1 MFFIIFGCS
10 IRKFKLMKTTFLFLA
25 FTFIF
30 SLTYGQ
36 TADTPKP
43 IAPYSPYI
51 LAGNTLYLAGQI
63 PIEAGTGKLIK
74 GDIAKATRVVMQNI
88 GVILKKNG
96 MDYSNL
102 VKCTIYLKDLG
113 NYNAVNEVYASFFDG
128 HYPAR
133 VAVEVARLPLD
144 ADIEISSIAV
154 K

>member
-1 MFFIIFGCS
+1 
-10 IRKFKLMKTTFLFLA
+10 MKTTFLFLA

-30 SLTYGQ
+30 SLSYGQ
-36 TADTPKP
+36 NTDTPKP

-63 PIEAGTGKLIK
+63 PIEAITGKLIR
-74 GDIAKATRVVMQNI
+74 GDIAEATRVVMQNI
-88 GVILKKNG
+88 GVILEKNG

-102 VKCTIYLKDLG
+102 VKCTIYLKDLD
-113 NYNAVNEVYASFFDG
+113 NYNAVNKVYAGFFDG
-128 HYPAR
+128 KYPAR

>member
-1 MFFIIFGCS
+1 
-10 IRKFKLMKTTFLFLA
+10 MKTTFLFLA
-25 FTFIF
+25 LTFIF
-30 SLTYGQ
+30 SLSYGQ
-36 TADTPKP
+36 STNAPKP

-63 PIEAGTGKLIK
+63 PIEASTGKLIK
-74 GDIAKATRVVMQNI
+74 GDIAEATRVVMQNI
-88 GVILKKNG
+88 GVILQKNG

-102 VKCTIYLKDLG
+102 VKCTIYLKDLD
-113 NYNAVNEVYASFFDG
+113 NYNAVNMVYAGFFDG
-128 HYPAR
+128 EYPAR